1 VRPGTTGMRPFL
13 PSVRLFLLVA
23 GPPLLAACGDEG
35 VKTRGAPPDSLP
47 AVAAAAAEAPAPEV
61 TVTGRVVDAESRE
74 GVPGGYVIVL
84 SPGVSFAD
92 WERSPAEQV
101 EGLMAGAAVT
111 DSLGRYEVADLPR
124 GRDFTVV
131 VAAPRHE
138 PAVFEDGLT
147 VQDDDPPYTRLA
159 DVELDPR

>member
-1 VRPGTTGMRPFL
+1 MRPGTIGMRL
-13 PSVRLFLLVA
+13 LLRRASLITLVA
-23 GPPLLAACGDEG
+23 SSTLPAACGDEG
-35 VKTRGAPPDSLP
+35 PETRA
-47 AVAAAAAEAPAPEV
+47 APADSSLAVTAVGTPATAAEV

-131 VAAPRHE
+131 VAAPRHD

-147 VQDDDPPYTRLA
+147 VRVDDPPYTRLA